1 MKIKINDH
9 IVDNTTSGLNNNRGL
24 MFGDG
29 FFTTATIKSGALV
42 WGNHH
47 YDRLVNSAERLM
59 FNSFEVKP
67 IQKAVSE
74 LCNAH
79 NEAVIR
85 ITVYRHQ
92 NERGYAI
99 SDSAEAYCE
108 IDLNRLSESSVE
120 HCELVS
126 ANTPISVNPALAGIK
141 HLNRLDSVLAASEIA
156 HINQERLMWD
166 GQHAIAGSRSN
177 LFIMAENQWLTPKI
191 VSSGI
196 NGITR
201 SIIISMMEQQS
212 QAIEI
217 SNIDKAL
224 LSTATSAF
232 MTNSLI
238 GVWPVAILDGRKLET
253 EHSQRM
259 KALFCELTNARH

>member
-99 SDSAEAYCE
+99 SEAASTE
-108 IDLNRLSESSVE
+108 SNRLR
-120 HCELVS
+120 CFIPAS
-126 ANTPISVNPALAGIK
+126 AGFT
-141 HLNRLDSVLAASEIA
+141 
-156 HINQERLMWD
+156 
-166 GQHAIAGSRSN
+166 
-177 LFIMAENQWLTPKI
+177 
-191 VSSGI
+191 
-196 NGITR
+196 
-201 SIIISMMEQQS
+201 
-212 QAIEI
+212 
-217 SNIDKAL
+217 
-224 LSTATSAF
+224 
-232 MTNSLI
+232 LI
-238 GVWPVAILDGRKLET
+238 GVFAET
-253 EHSQRM
+253 SSQCSTEDSESLLRSISQ
-259 KALFCELTNARH
+259 